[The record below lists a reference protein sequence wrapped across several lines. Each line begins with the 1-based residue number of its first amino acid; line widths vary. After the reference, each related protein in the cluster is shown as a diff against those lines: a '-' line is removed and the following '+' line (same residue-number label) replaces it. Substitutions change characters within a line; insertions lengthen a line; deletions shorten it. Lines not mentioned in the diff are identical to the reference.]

1 MSLTN
6 RYGDLEISDPQA
18 LRALAHP
25 TRLAIL
31 ERLQRHGPSTASQLS
46 PYVGA
51 TPSVVS
57 WHLRHLA
64 GFGYVKDWD
73 GAATKRE
80 RGWQAASR
88 GYRYVA
94 REGDAEALEAARQLQ
109 VEHFA
114 GAAEVPMRWLEHDEA
129 QLPAPWQEI
138 AGLSNTRVKLTR
150 AELAAV
156 EDGIEALLAPYVNRI
171 ESDAPEDARGVRM
184 LRYVLPEADAEQ
196 AQP

>member
-1 MSLTN
+1 M
-6 RYGDLEISDPQA
+6 EISDPQA

-31 ERLQRHGPSTASQLS
+31 ERLQRYGPSTASLLS
-46 PYVGA
+46 PHVGA

-64 GFGYVKDWD
+64 SFGYVKDWD

-88 GYRYVA
+88 GYRFVA
-94 REGDAEALEAARQLQ
+94 REGDTEALEAARQLE

-114 GAAEVPMRWLEHDEA
+114 RAAEVPMRWLEHDEP
-129 QLPAPWQEI
+129 QLPAPWQI
-138 AGLSNTRVKLTR
+138 LAGQSNTRVKLTQ

-156 EDGIEALLAPYVNRI
+156 EDGIEELLAPYVNRI
-171 ESDAPEDARGVRM
+171 ESDAPDDARGVRL
-184 LRYVLPEADAEQ
+184 LRYVLPEAGDEQ
-196 AQP
+196 EQP